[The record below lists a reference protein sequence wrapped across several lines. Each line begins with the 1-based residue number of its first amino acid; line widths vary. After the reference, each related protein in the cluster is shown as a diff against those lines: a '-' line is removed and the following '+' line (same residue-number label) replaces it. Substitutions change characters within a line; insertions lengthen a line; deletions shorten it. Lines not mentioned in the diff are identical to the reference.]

1 MIGPKPLFYMALAAS
16 LAAFP
21 AFAPAETPAPPQSQ
35 AQDQSQDQ
43 AQPEPQSQGQSNSD
57 PAKPEPGKDLNG
69 YMRHVAGL
77 LCKPEVGGPVGLTR
91 RLEAILVDG
100 VRPIQIGDNTVGW
113 RAIYRLRNG
122 DELRAR
128 QQGLDENVQTLTVDY
143 YKKMPLSGELRPQ
156 MTVVANADCKIVNG
170 RQIRYD
176 AEENQDRLIFF
187 GPGLEAMVHS
197 EPLNPPVPEG
207 RNVYGPTI
215 AHFDAGINYTL
226 PMLAERLARAPNG
239 QPLGYDFWEMDSR
252 PFDSNPARSPFYP
265 LRHGTQVASVLVNEA
280 PGIRLLPYRY
290 PRPDMS
296 RMGSMVRAADE
307 NGAVIVAMPMG
318 SNNREDWTDF
328 LKAVSERPHMLFII
342 SAGNNGRDIDEQA
355 VYPAMLGLENFLV
368 VTSSTPFGRLAPGS
382 NWGKKSVDVMV
393 PAENVPV
400 TTFYG
405 EDGRASGSSYA
416 VARVAALAARL
427 LRENP
432 SWKAPDLKAAI
443 LERAKPLPE
452 DGQSVVRH
460 GWIPDPAADG

>member
-1 MIGPKPLFYMALAAS
+1 MIGQKPLFYMVLAAS

-21 AFAPAETPAPPQSQ
+21 AFAPAEAPA
-35 AQDQSQDQ
+35 
-43 AQPEPQSQGQSNSD
+43 
-57 PAKPEPGKDLNG
+57 PAKPDPAKDLNG
-69 YMRHVAGL
+69 YMRHVVAQ
-77 LCKPEVGGPVGLTR
+77 LCVPEVGGAVGLTGE
-91 RLEAILVDG
+91 LEAILVDG

-113 RAIYRLRNG
+113 RAKYRLRSG

-128 QQGLDENVQTLTVDY
+128 QQGLDEKVQTLTMDY
-143 YKKMPLSGELRPQ
+143 FKKMPISGEIRPQ

-170 RQIRYD
+170 RLIRYD
-176 AEENQDRLIFF
+176 EEEQQDRLIFF

-197 EPLNPPVPEG
+197 EPLNPPVPPG
-207 RNVYGPTI
+207 RDVNGPTV

-226 PMLAERLARAPNG
+226 PMLAERLARTPKG
-239 QPLGYDFWEMDSR
+239 QSLGYDFWDMDSR

-265 LRHGTQVASVLVNEA
+265 LRHGTQVASVIVNEA
-280 PGIRLLPYRY
+280 PGVRLLPYRY
-290 PRPDMS
+290 PRTEMS
-296 RMGSMVRAADE
+296 RMGAMVRAADQ

-318 SNNREDWTDF
+318 SNKREDWTDF
-328 LKAVSERPHMLFII
+328 LQAVSERPHMLFII
-342 SAGNNGRDIDEQA
+342 SAGNDGRDIDAQA

-382 NWGKKSVDVMV
+382 NWGRKSVDVMV

-405 EDGRASGSSYA
+405 DTGRGSGSSYA

-432 SWKAPDLKAAI
+432 GWKAPELKATI
-443 LERAKPLPE
+443 LERARPLPE
-452 DGQSVVRH
+452 DGQSVVHH
-460 GWIPDPAADG
+460 GWIPDPSADG